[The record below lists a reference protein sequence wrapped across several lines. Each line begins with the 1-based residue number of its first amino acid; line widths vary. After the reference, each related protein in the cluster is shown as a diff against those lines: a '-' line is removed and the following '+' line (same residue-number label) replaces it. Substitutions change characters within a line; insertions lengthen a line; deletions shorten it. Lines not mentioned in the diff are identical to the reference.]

1 MRAVDHW
8 RTKTRARVIAI
19 AAMQT
24 ARVTAKTVTRERLRP
39 TFFSLS
45 RSGVE
50 SERVGGDVGDG
61 VDVLWC

>member
-1 MRAVDHW
+1 M
-8 RTKTRARVIAI
+8 IAI

-45 RSGVE
+45 SSGVE
-50 SERVGGDVGDG
+50 SEQVGDDVGDSA
-61 VDVLWC
+61 DVLWC

>member
-1 MRAVDHW
+1 
-8 RTKTRARVIAI
+8 VIAI

-50 SERVGGDVGDG
+50 SEQVGGDVGDSA
-61 VDVLWC
+61 DVLWC